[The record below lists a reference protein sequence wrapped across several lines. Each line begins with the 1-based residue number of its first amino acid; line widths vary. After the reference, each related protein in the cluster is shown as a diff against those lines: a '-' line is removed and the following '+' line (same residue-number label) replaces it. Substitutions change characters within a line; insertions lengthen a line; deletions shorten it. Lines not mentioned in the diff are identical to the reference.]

1 MIPRNVQITLVLL
14 LIAIVG
20 SGIYILRLRRGTAES
35 LRVASDLHP
44 MGPGIVGTRAL
55 VKLSVAYDDDGV
67 FRSRE
72 VSVPLPAEPSARARE
87 VLETL
92 IAQYVSRP
100 SPHQLA
106 EGAAVKNVFLVNGK
120 LAVVDLNQAMAEGH
134 RSGVAVE
141 DFTLISL
148 IDTLATNF
156 PQLEQVKL
164 LVDGK
169 ERETLAGHA
178 DLKTIYSTA
187 AIHEVVRQLQ

>member
-1 MIPRNVQITLVLL
+1 VIPRNVQITLVLL
-14 LIAIVG
+14 LVAIVG
-20 SGIYILRLRRGTAES
+20 SGIYILRLRRGTAET
-35 LRVASDLHP
+35 LRQASDLHP
-44 MGPGIVGTRAL
+44 MGPGFVGTRAL
-55 VKLSVAYDDDGV
+55 IKLSVAYDDDGV
-67 FRSRE
+67 FRSRDI
-72 VSVPLPAEPSARARE
+72 SAPLPSEPSARARE
-87 VLETL
+87 VLEIL

-100 SPHQLA
+100 SPHPLA
-106 EGAAVKNVFLVNGK
+106 EGSAINNVFLVNGK
-120 LAVVDLNQAMAEGH
+120 LAVVDLNQAMVEGH

-178 DLKTIYSTA
+178 DLKTFYSTA